1 MKNERA
7 QASESASGSPPR
19 IAVALMS
26 RLVPADERDSIVGDL
41 METYADRVEA
51 GRRFNAL
58 WFWAETFLFAVIR
71 SRQPAGVQPRGRM
84 TLHLGSHF
92 RQAARRLTFE
102 WRYTAAIVAILAI
115 GIGPASTMLSVLNNV
130 LLKPLPYADP
140 ERLALVR
147 IQLGQVKN
155 HPGLAMDEIKDL
167 RALQDVFA
175 AVEGEAR
182 ASDVSLGPPDRL
194 EAITQIAMTPGMLP
208 MLGVAPAYGRQ
219 FKESD
224 IADGVVPPVLLDYGF
239 WRTRF
244 GASPAVIGTNLIVD
258 GRPAEIVGVLPEGFT
273 LTTGR
278 AVPQPF
284 SVYRPLRL
292 RDSRNF
298 WAYPTIVRLKDGV
311 TIAQADARLAA
322 LTTSLLERYPKEYS
336 DAAIAFAVHPLLDD
350 LVKDTRPA
358 LRAAMGGVLL
368 LLLIAVGNATALVIA
383 RLKTRERDFALRGA
397 LGASRGALVLDVL
410 AESTLLGLGGVLAGS
425 VFAAA
430 GVAGVRRIVP
440 HTVPRWQEIAV
451 SWELL
456 LYSAGFALAGLL
468 LLGLLP
474 VWKVAR
480 GTPWQTLRDGAVQG
494 GRAEGARA
502 RLALVGAQIA
512 LTVVLAFGA
521 VQLVRSAIS
530 LARVDLGFDPNVLTV
545 RVPVSPQRFRDMAA
559 IVGMY
564 QTVRD
569 RVAAVSGVESVGAV
583 SHLPFSGTAL
593 ADSYSRDFS
602 REPGWDHPVAN
613 YYSVQ
618 PGYFAAMKIPFLQ
631 GRDITDLEN
640 STQQKVIVIDASLAR
655 SAFPELDNV
664 IGQKLNVGYQIGPST
679 IVGVVGHAR
688 AIEVGRAVRPQ
699 LYAPM
704 GTFLRAPLNFA
715 IRARGDAMAL
725 RAQVRTTIE
734 EIGPGGALSGFTMLT
749 ENVAA
754 ASSTLHAVTGFVTTL
769 AICAG
774 LLSTVGLYIVI
785 AFVVHQRR
793 RSTAIRCALGASPAQ
808 LVWHHLRTS
817 GAVIAAALP
826 LGVGLALLSA
836 PLFSALVYGVAPR
849 DVTSLAI
856 AGAMAVVAG
865 LLGTYMP
872 ARRAG
877 SADVVVALRGD

>member
-1 MKNERA
+1 MRPTP
-7 QASESASGSPPR
+7 ASGPPR

-26 RLVPADERDSIVGDL
+26 RLVPDDDRDQIVGDL
-41 METYADRVEA
+41 TETYDDRVAA

-58 WFWAETFLFAVIR
+58 WFWGQTLLFAIIGSR
-71 SRQPAGVQPRGRM
+71 SSVLQPRGRM
-84 TLHLGSHF
+84 TFHLGSNF
-92 RQAARRLTFE
+92 RQGARRLAIE
-102 WRYTAAIVAILAI
+102 WRFTVAIVAILAI
-115 GIGPASTMLSVLNNV
+115 GIGPASTMLAVLNNV

-167 RALQDVFA
+167 RGLQDVFA

-182 ASDVSLGPPDRL
+182 AADSSLGPPDQL
-194 EAITQIAMTPGMLP
+194 EPVTTVAMTPGMLP
-208 MLGVAPAYGRQ
+208 MLGVTPAYGRQ
-219 FKESD
+219 FKDSD
-224 IADGVVPPVLLDYGF
+224 VADGVVPPVMLDYGF

-244 GASPAVIGTNLIVD
+244 GGSPAVIGTNLIVD
-258 GRPAEIVGVLPEGFT
+258 GRPTEIVGILPEGFT

-284 SVYRPLRL
+284 NLYRPLRL
-292 RDSRNF
+292 RPSRNF
-298 WAYPTIVRLKDGV
+298 WAFPTIVRLKDGV
-311 TIAQADARLAA
+311 TVAQANARLDA
-322 LTTSLLERYPKEYS
+322 LKTALLKQYPKEYS

-350 LVKDTRPA
+350 MVKDTRPA

-397 LGASRGALVLDVL
+397 LGASRSALVFDVL
-410 AESTLLGLGGVLAGS
+410 AESALLGVLGGVVGS
-425 VFAAA
+425 LFAAA
-430 GVAGVRRIVP
+430 GVAGVRRIIP
-440 HTVPRWQEIAV
+440 HTVPRWQEIAIG
-451 SWELL
+451 WDLL
-456 LYSAGFALAGLL
+456 FYSAGCALVGLV

-480 GTPWQTLRDGAVQG
+480 GTTWQTLRDGAVQG

-502 RLALVGAQIA
+502 RLALVGGQIA

-521 VQLVRSAIS
+521 VQLVRSAVRLS
-530 LARVDLGFDPNVLTV
+530 HVDLGFNPNVLTV
-545 RVPVSPQRFRDMAA
+545 RVPVGPGRFRDMNA
-559 IVGMY
+559 IIAMY
-564 QTVRD
+564 QRVRD
-569 RVAAVSGVESVGAV
+569 RIAAINGVESVGAI

-613 YYSVQ
+613 YYCVQ
-618 PGYFAAMKIPFLQ
+618 PGYFAALKIPFLQ

-640 STQQKVIVIDASLAR
+640 STEQKVIVIDETLAR
-655 SAFPELDNV
+655 SAFPELQNV
-664 IGQKLNVGYQIGPST
+664 IGQKLNVGYQIGTAT

-688 AIEVGRAVRPQ
+688 GIEVGRVVRPQ

-704 GTFLRAPLNFA
+704 GTFLRIPLNFT
-715 IRARGDAMAL
+715 IRSRGDAMAL
-725 RAQVRTTIE
+725 RPHIRAAIE

-749 ENVAA
+749 DNVAT

-793 RSTAIRCALGASPAQ
+793 RSTAIRSALGASPGQ
-808 LVWHHLRTS
+808 LIRHHLRTS
-817 GAVIAAALP
+817 AMVIALALP
-826 LGVGLALLSA
+826 VGVGLAILAA
-836 PLFSALVYGVAPR
+836 PLFSALVYGVSPR
-849 DVTSLAI
+849 DVTSLAL
-856 AGAMAVVAG
+856 AAAMAVVAG

-877 SADVVVALRGD
+877 SADVVVALRGE

>member
-1 MKNERA
+1 MSERA
-7 QASESASGSPPR
+7 SAPPR
-19 IAVALMS
+19 LAVALMA
-26 RLVPADERDSIVGDL
+26 RLIPRDERDPIVGDL
-41 METYADRVEA
+41 TEAFADRVAA
-51 GRRFNAL
+51 GRRFNTL
-58 WFWAETFLFAVIR
+58 WFWGEALLFAFVR
-71 SRQPAGVQPRGRM
+71 GPGVASMPPRGRM
-84 TLHLGSHF
+84 TFHLGSNL
-92 RQAARRLTFE
+92 RQAARRLLFE
-102 WRYTAAIVAILAI
+102 WRYTAATIAILAI
-115 GIGPASTMLSVLNNV
+115 GIGPASTMLSVLNDV

-182 ASDVSLGPPDRL
+182 AADVSLGPPERL
-194 EAITQIAMTPGMLP
+194 EPVTQVAMTPGMLP
-208 MLGVAPAYGRQ
+208 MLGVTPIYGRQ
-219 FKESD
+219 FAGSD
-224 IADGVVPPVLLDYGF
+224 VIDGRVPPVMLDHGF

-244 GASPAVIGTNLIVD
+244 GGSPAVIGTNLIVD

-278 AVPQPF
+278 AVPLPF
-284 SVYRPLRL
+284 DLYRPLRL

-311 TIAQADARLAA
+311 TIAQANARLDA
-322 LTTSLLERYPKEYS
+322 LKTSLLERYPKEYS

-350 LVKDTRPA
+350 MVKDTRPA
-358 LRAAMGGVLL
+358 LRAAMGGVFL

-383 RLKTRERDFALRGA
+383 RLKTRERDLALRGA
-397 LGASRGALVLDVL
+397 LGASRSALVLDVL
-410 AESTLLGLGGVLAGS
+410 AESVLIGAGGIVAGS
-425 VFAAA
+425 VLAAA
-430 GVAGVRRIVP
+430 GVAGVRRIIP
-440 HTVPRWQEIAV
+440 HTVPRWQDIAV
-451 SWELL
+451 GWDLL
-456 LYSAGFALAGLL
+456 LFSAGFAMAGLAI
-468 LLGLLP
+468 LGLLP
-474 VWKVAR
+474 LWKVAR
-480 GTPWQTLRDGAVQG
+480 GAPWQTLREGALQG
-494 GRAEGARA
+494 GRAEGATT
-502 RLALVGAQIA
+502 RLVLVGGQIA

-521 VQLVRSAIS
+521 VQLVRSAVS
-530 LARVDLGFDPNVLTV
+530 LARVDLGFDPDVMTV
-545 RVPVSPQRFRDMAA
+545 RVPVSQNRFRGMEPIIA
-559 IVGMY
+559 IY
-564 QTVRD
+564 QQVRD
-569 RVAAVSGVESVGAV
+569 RLSAVAGVEAVGAI

-593 ADSYSRDFS
+593 ADSFSRDFS

-613 YYSVQ
+613 YYCVQ
-618 PGYFAAMKIPFLQ
+618 PGYFATMKIPFLQ
-631 GRDITDLEN
+631 GRDITDVEN
-640 STQQKVIVIDASLAR
+640 TTQEKVIVIDDSLAR
-655 SAFPELDNV
+655 AAFPGLENV
-664 IGQKLNVGYQIGPST
+664 IGQRLNVGYQIGPST
-679 IVGVVGHAR
+679 VVGVVGHAR
-688 AIEVGRAVRPQ
+688 GIEIGRAVRPQ

-704 GTFLRAPLNFA
+704 GTFLRLPMTFT

-725 RAQVRTTIE
+725 RPQVRAAIE

-749 ENVAA
+749 DNVAT

-808 LVWHHLRTS
+808 LIGHHLRTS
-817 GAVIAAALP
+817 GAVIAVALP
-826 LGVGLALLSA
+826 VGVGLALLAS
-836 PLFSALVYGVAPR
+836 PLFSALVYGVSPR
-849 DVTSLAI
+849 DVMSLAI

-865 LLGTYMP
+865 LLGTYVP